1 MQKLDELI
9 RKKESIDYTLYYLRE
24 FNIHLKYI
32 NTNKLSQLLEESLDS
47 FDNLLFGLI

>member
-32 NTNKLSQLLEESLDS
+32 NTNKLSHLLEENLDS